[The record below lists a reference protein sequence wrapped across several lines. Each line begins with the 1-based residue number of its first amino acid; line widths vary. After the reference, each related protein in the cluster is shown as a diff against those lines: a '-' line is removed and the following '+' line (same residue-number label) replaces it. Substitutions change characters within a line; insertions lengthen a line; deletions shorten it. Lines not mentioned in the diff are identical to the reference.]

1 MKLIGNNR
9 LERIRLLLPS
19 ILEHRSNRS
28 PKWLQREGQF
38 QDAADRI
45 KQREYVVDGSY
56 LVYHTR
62 TSVEGPQV
70 VAEAFLKAA
79 VSARVSLKDIPG
91 TMEFEG
97 ECL

>member
-1 MKLIGNNR
+1 M
-9 LERIRLLLPS
+9 
-19 ILEHRSNRS
+19 
-28 PKWLQREGQF
+28 
-38 QDAADRI
+38 
-45 KQREYVVDGSY
+45 DGSY